1 MFCKHCGA
9 QISENTKFCSKCG
22 ASVAEERPNF
32 QQNPVNPPNLSN
44 SRNTANTSIVKWI
57 VIGIISIFVLGF
69 IFDVVILGM
78 VASDTDKMMKE
89 ADQLYDKAT
98 KDYDKAM
105 RDIDRQINSI
115 RF

>member
-1 MFCKHCGA
+1 MFCKHCGG

-22 ASVAEERPNF
+22 ASVAEELPNF